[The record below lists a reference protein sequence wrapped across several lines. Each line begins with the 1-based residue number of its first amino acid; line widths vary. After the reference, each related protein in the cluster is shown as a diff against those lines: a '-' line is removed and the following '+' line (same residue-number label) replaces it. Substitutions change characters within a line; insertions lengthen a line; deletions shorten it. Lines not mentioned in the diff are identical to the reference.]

1 MPNKKLLGV
10 LFDTETSR
18 AKAVHLDDS
27 LESFYKALHCTTIDI
42 VGRTVGDKHFNIVC
56 DDEALLQSDCR
67 ISGITPFFEATLFGS
82 LFVVGPCDEVG
93 NLTSLTKADVK
104 HILSHCHPHHQ
115 HSDFFTGRNPMTM
128 LVCTNT

>member
-1 MPNKKLLGV
+1 MANKKLLGV

-18 AKAVHLDDS
+18 AKAVRLDDN

-42 VGRTVGDKHFNIVC
+42 VERTVVGRRFNIVC

-67 ISGITPFFEATLFGS
+67 VSAITPRLEATLFGS
-82 LFVVGPCDEVG
+82 LFVVGPCDEEG
-93 NLTSLTKADVK
+93 NLTSLTRADVK
-104 HILSHCHPHHQ
+104 HILSNSFSHYQ
-115 HSDFFTGRNPMTM
+115 ASDTICCRIPMTM